1 MPKVKCPVCGK
12 PFDADSS
19 EAMPFCSPRCRDIDL
34 NRWVSEEYGL
44 PYASEDETPDGLPE
58 DRQE

>member
-1 MPKVKCPVCGK
+1 
-12 PFDADSS
+12 
-19 EAMPFCSPRCRDIDL
+19 MPFCSPRCRDIDL